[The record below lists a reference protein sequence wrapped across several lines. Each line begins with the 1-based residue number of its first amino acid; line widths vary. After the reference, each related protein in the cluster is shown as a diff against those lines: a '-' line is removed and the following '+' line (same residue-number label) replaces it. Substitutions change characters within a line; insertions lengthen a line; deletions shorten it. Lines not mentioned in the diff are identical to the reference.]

1 MVGLL
6 FIFEADE
13 IVDLIDKFDF
23 DFIIT
28 DGFLRVVVDD
38 FFKGDDVMDGFFTVD
53 DIVDGFFTVDDVVDG
68 FFTIDDVMDGFF
80 TVDDVMDGFF
90 TVDDTTDGLLTV
102 DVDTDFTVVDEAVLG
117 LSLEFVVLF
126 TLELGVFVIC
136 TDALGLTFVDIE
148 ELVDE
153 DLVFESV
160 VDDPCLP
167 FLFSWL
173 IVLKDF
179 DLFVLIVVDEFT
191 FTLALFVV
199 TVAFDLTVE
208 VIFDLTVEVAFG
220 FNVEEAFD
228 FMDGVTFEFIEVDEE
243 LVLVLGFTGLVVL
256 LDLEFILEFTVIL
269 FEFVVVFVVL
279 GIDFEALFFKLL
291 DVFGTL
297 VLDLFC
303 ILWLPNEE
311 VLGLPLFGFVDES
324 TVVFPLVTFGVLFRV
339 VELFVFVL
347 FAVVIFDLSIVLIF
361 VSFKSFNDSCLFV
374 AIY

>member
-53 DIVDGFFTVDDVVDG
+53 DIVDGFFTVDDVV
-68 FFTIDDVMDGFF
+68 DGFF